1 MDEGCSSLFNVLC
14 CDEVTI
20 AEKQRELTAA
30 LGALKTAQD
39 RLGFVVGR
47 GRNTPPL
54 GPEFKTDA
62 FRVEG
67 CLAKVWFVSEFVGG
81 RCQFRAD
88 SDSAI
93 VKGMA
98 VLLCDFYSGER
109 PEEIAQTSP
118 AFLEELGLTQ
128 HLTPN
133 RRNSLGKIWRNMQG
147 FARGCL
153 EK

>member
-1 MDEGCSSLFNVLC
+1 MNCAEM
-14 CDEVTI
+14 TI
-20 AEKQRELTAA
+20 AEKQRPLTAA
-30 LGALKTAQD
+30 LGAFKTAQD
-39 RLGFVVGR
+39 RLGFVVGQ
-47 GRNTPPL
+47 GRKAPPL
-54 GPEFKTDA
+54 EPEFKTDA

-67 CLAKVWFVSEFVGG
+67 CLAKVWLVPALVDG

-93 VKGMA
+93 VKGVA
-98 VLLCDFYSGER
+98 VLLCDFYSGQP

-118 AFLEELGLTQ
+118 DFLEKLGITQ

-133 RRNSLGKIWRNMQG
+133 RRNSLGKIWQTMQG

-153 EK
+153 AK

>member
-1 MDEGCSSLFNVLC
+1 M
-14 CDEVTI
+14 
-20 AEKQRELTAA
+20 AEKQRQLTAA
-30 LGALKTAQD
+30 LAALQTAQD
-39 RLGFVVGR
+39 RLGFVVGQ
-47 GRNTPPL
+47 GRKAPPL
-54 GPEFKTDA
+54 EPEFKTEA

-67 CLAKVWFVSEFVGG
+67 CLAKVWFVPEFAGG
-81 RCQFRAD
+81 RCRFRVD

-98 VLLCDFYSGER
+98 VLLCDFYSGQT
-109 PEEIAQTSP
+109 PEEIAQTGT

-133 RRNSLGKIWRNMQG
+133 RRNSLGKITQKMQG
-147 FARGCL
+147 FARACL